1 MARIAEE
8 DIDRVRE
15 ATDFAALVEQRC
27 ELERGGAGSYM
38 CLCPFHDERTPSMSI
53 KPDDKLFHCFGC
65 GEGGNIFKWVELTEG
80 VDFTGAVELLAD
92 RAGIQLKTPEED
104 PETAARRAREKRLL
118 ELLDR
123 TSRFYERQLWESQ
136 EGADARRELQ
146 RRGLNPDLLKAF
158 RVGYSPRRGN
168 PVLQGSQAAGYGVD
182 ELLASGAVQR
192 GRDGRSDLYDRF
204 RRRIMFPL
212 SDRRG
217 RILGFGAR
225 ALDQDQKPKYINSSD
240 GVVYRKGRHLFAA
253 HIARKQAA
261 RTGEVILCEGYTD
274 VIALHQAGLSN
285 AVGLMG
291 TALTPEQIVAL
302 GKLAPSVILALD
314 ADRAGREAML
324 RAAQLA
330 AGSGLKL
337 RVVLMPDG
345 MDPADLMLKRGPEAL
360 TRAFAEP
367 MALGRFHV
375 GHVLDQADLSTSE
388 GKDRAIEEL
397 RPVFAQQAPGVL
409 HMELMQHA
417 AGRLRL
423 DPSALQAFLENAA
436 PVPRPEQRRSGTP
449 SGGQPRV
456 DQQGGGRRPDARG
469 GGAPGGQRHGGGGQG
484 GSWSSGPPRPA
495 PAAPPRAPVGSSD
508 AVTRAELSFLAECWA
523 AGPEAAQLLD
533 DHRIQTQMG
542 RDVHRSAAVALRDA
556 LRSGASQPVAPDDS
570 TRMMLDVVL
579 GLARAVEHPSTA
591 AAELRGLELEL
602 SVVREDLRS
611 GRSLQAGGNPSQLVL
626 RRMELEKR
634 IDVGAGEIWKG
645 PRRTA

>member
-8 DIDRVRE
+8 DIDRVRD

-27 ELERGGAGSYM
+27 ELQRAGVGSYM

-92 RAGIQLKTPEED
+92 RAGIQLKTPDED

-146 RRGLNPDLLKAF
+146 RRGLDPDLLRAF
-158 RVGYSPRRGN
+158 RVGYAPRRGN
-168 PVLQGSQAAGYGVD
+168 PVLQGSMSAGYAVD
-182 ELLASGAVQR
+182 ELLAAGAVQR
-192 GRDGRSDLYDRF
+192 GRDGRDDLYDRF

-217 RILGFGAR
+217 RILGFGGR
-225 ALDQDQKPKYINSSD
+225 ALDPDQKPKYINSSD

-274 VIALHQAGLSN
+274 VIALHQSGLTN

-291 TALTPEQIVAL
+291 TALTPEQIAAL

-345 MDPADLMLKRGPEAL
+345 MDPADLLLKRGPEAL

-375 GHVLDQADLSTSE
+375 GHVLDGSDLTTSE

-397 RPVFAQQAPGVL
+397 RPVFAQQPPGVL
-409 HMELMQHA
+409 HMELMQLA

-423 DPSALQAFLENAA
+423 DPAALQAFLENAA
-436 PVPRPEQRRSGTP
+436 PAPR
-449 SGGQPRV
+449 
-456 DQQGGGRRPDARG
+456 GRP
-469 GGAPGGQRHGGGGQG
+469 
-484 GSWSSGPPRPA
+484 
-495 PAAPPRAPVGSSD
+495 
-508 AVTRAELSFLAECWA
+508 
-523 AGPEAAQLLD
+523 
-533 DHRIQTQMG
+533 
-542 RDVHRSAAVALRDA
+542 
-556 LRSGASQPVAPDDS
+556 
-570 TRMMLDVVL
+570 
-579 GLARAVEHPSTA
+579 
-591 AAELRGLELEL
+591 
-602 SVVREDLRS
+602 
-611 GRSLQAGGNPSQLVL
+611 
-626 RRMELEKR
+626 
-634 IDVGAGEIWKG
+634 
-645 PRRTA
+645 